1 VQTNLFSFS
10 SIIFQLYDIR
20 TFIFVSK
27 LQNLQKTISII
38 QINSISA
45 LGNTSHSVWENY
57 HLELPLFQ
65 KRKFSNKSYWIAP
78 VSESI
83 EKNIEELKEE
93 NSSYQYLDRSVLLA
107 ILASREA
114 LKGNAINPEVLG
126 VNLGSSRGATQ
137 LFESHHQEFLA
148 TGKVKTRTSPTTTLG
163 NIASWVAQDLQTQG
177 PVLSHSITCATA
189 LHALINGVAWLRS
202 GMADTFLVGGS
213 EAPLTDFTLAQMEAL
228 KLYSKKEE
236 ECPCESMKM
245 DKKSNSMVLGE
256 AASVCILEV
265 GISDKTKAIISG
277 IGYATE
283 PLSHSISITPD
294 ADCFQKSMKM
304 ALKDAVLDNVDVIVM
319 HAPGTIK
326 GDLAEL
332 NAIHKIFESETP
344 FLTTNK
350 WKIGHTFGAS
360 GAMSLEMAVLI
371 LQHQEVIYNPFYRNN
386 TTPNTINHIMI
397 NAVGFGGNAVSII
410 ISKPG
415 LYL

>member
-1 VQTNLFSFS
+1 M
-10 SIIFQLYDIR
+10 
-20 TFIFVSK
+20 
-27 LQNLQKTISII
+27 QKTISII

-45 LGNTSHSVWENY
+45 LGNLSDSVWENY
-57 HLELPLFQ
+57 KSEIPVFQ
-65 KRKFSNKSYWIAP
+65 KREFSNKIYWVAP
-78 VSESI
+78 VSGSI
-83 EKNIEELKEE
+83 EKKIKELKDED
-93 NSSYQYLDRSVLLA
+93 SSFQYLDRSVLLA
-107 ILASREA
+107 ILASRAA
-114 LKGNAINPEVLG
+114 LKGSEIDPEILG

-137 LFESHHQEFLA
+137 LFESHHKEFLE

-163 NIASWVAQDLQTQG
+163 NIATWVAQDLQSQG

-202 GMADTFLVGGS
+202 GMANTFLVGGS

-236 ECPCESMKM
+236 GLPCESMRF

-265 GISDKTKAIISG
+265 GVSDKTKAIISG

-294 ADCFQKSMKM
+294 AICFQKSMEM
-304 ALKDAVLDNVDVIVM
+304 ALKDAAINSVDVIVM

-332 NAIHKIFESETP
+332 NAVHKIFEITIP

-350 WKIGHTFGAS
+350 WKVGHTFGAS

-371 LQHQEVIYNPFYRNN
+371 LQHQEVIHNPFYNN
-386 TTPNTINHIMI
+386 KTIPKSINHIMI

-410 ISKPG
+410 ISKP
-415 LYL
+415 